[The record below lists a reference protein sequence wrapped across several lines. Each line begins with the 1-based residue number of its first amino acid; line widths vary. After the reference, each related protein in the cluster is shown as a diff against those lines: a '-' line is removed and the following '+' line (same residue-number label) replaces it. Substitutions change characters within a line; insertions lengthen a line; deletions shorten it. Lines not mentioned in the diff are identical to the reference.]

1 MKGDTGSP
9 SNSPSR
15 ISFYQLGVGIVA
27 LAAMVMGI
35 SLGGYSYNETISE
48 VTCLAC
54 LGLNPYNELE
64 YSFETVNGA
73 PHPDWVTEP
82 LGDKVVLIDFT
93 QRKGTGCAG
102 CDEMAPVISEL
113 EREYEEEVE
122 FIIVYMF
129 ENDEREDTYGIYS
142 DGKIIGVP
150 TFIIV
155 TLDEDDDGTVKPY
168 FGKMSSVVP
177 KHELSEQLDA
187 AVAMHLNYRFK
198 YTS

>member
-1 MKGDTGSP
+1 MKGDTGPP
-9 SNSPSR
+9 SNYSSR
-15 ISFYQLGVGIVA
+15 LSFYQIGFGTLA
-27 LAAMVMGI
+27 LATMVIGI

-54 LGLNPYNELE
+54 LGLNPYNDLE

-82 LGDKVVLIDFT
+82 LEDKVVLIDFT
-93 QRKGTGCAG
+93 QRTGTGCAG

-113 EREYEEEVE
+113 EREYEGDVE

-129 ENDEREDTYGIYS
+129 ENDEREDAYGIYS
-142 DGKIIGVP
+142 GGKIGVP

-155 TLDEDDDGTVKPY
+155 TLDEDSDGTVKPY
-168 FGKMSSVVP
+168 FGKMSSVVA
-177 KHELSEQLDA
+177 KSELTEQLDA
-187 AVAMHLNYRFK
+187 AVAIHLNYRFM
-198 YTS
+198 YTA